1 MYPVCP
7 INIIMKHIEDK
18 LQEFLNRTISADID
32 LVENQLDDYKIR
44 RQDIAHLKG
53 TLFEKGSMNWSPSF
67 QDAPNRIFIG
77 AYSSIRSGG
86 YMRSNVF
93 MGRHSGIGYR
103 CTIAAGMHNFSGVSI
118 NPDTIMA
125 RESNY
130 SDYELEILDIPRNR
144 TSSRAMNSE
153 PVVIGNDVYLGD
165 GIIVMPGIK
174 IGDGAVVAANAVVTK
189 DVEPYTIVGGVT
201 SKKIRDRF
209 PDKIKEELLA
219 TRWWNVKLEILK
231 TLPVDNV
238 FNFISA
244 FKELEGDIWDDIET
258 LTLKD

>member
-1 MYPVCP
+1 M
-7 INIIMKHIEDK
+7 IQIEDK
-18 LQEFLNRTISADID
+18 LKNFLNKKISTDIELSED
-32 LVENQLDDYKIR
+32 QLDDYKIR
-44 RQDIAHLKG
+44 RQDVNHLKG

-67 QDAPNRIFIG
+67 QDATNRIFIG

-93 MGRHSGIGYR
+93 IGRHSGIGYR
-103 CTIAAGMHNFSGVSI
+103 CTIATGMHNFSGVSI

-130 SDYELEILDIPRNR
+130 SDEELKILNIPKNR
-144 TSSRAMNSE
+144 TSSREMNSKS
-153 PVVIGNDVYLGD
+153 VIIGNDVYLGD
-165 GIIVMPGIK
+165 GIIVMPGVT
-174 IGDGAVVAANAVVTK
+174 IGHGAVVAANAVVTK

-201 SKKIRDRF
+201 AKVIRDRF
-209 PDKIKEELLA
+209 PDKIKEQLLA
-219 TRWWNVKLEILK
+219 TRWWNVRLDILK

-244 FKELEGDIWDDIET
+244 FQDLEGDVWDDIPT
-258 LTLKD
+258 LSYK